1 MGVSKKRAGPVP
13 RAASLAGCPS
23 WLSCAQSSACS
34 GGQQKTRDLL
44 DALCPSAR
52 RLRHFFARIAPR
64 RSPAPPCPGPSAPG
78 LRLMVARNN
87 ENEEPIGEPMRCDQ
101 RALRRGDRP
110 MLRSIRPTR
119 AKFAEGEGLK
129 RPVRSQ
135 GTDNQL
141 KGLLAMGSIH
151 FRLARISPRDHSPR
165 SIT

>member
-23 WLSCAQSSACS
+23 WLSCAQSSACA
-34 GGQQKTRDLL
+34 GGQPKTRDLL

-52 RLRHFFARIAPR
+52 RLRHFFARIAPM

-78 LRLMVARNN
+78 LRSMVARNN

-110 MLRSIRPTR
+110 MLRSIRPKR
-119 AKFAEGEGLK
+119 AGPLPLAGAIAPSAVVRIGHGSRVE
-129 RPVRSQ
+129 RAPVV
-135 GTDNQL
+135 GPT
-141 KGLLAMGSIH
+141 
-151 FRLARISPRDHSPR
+151 
-165 SIT
+165 